1 MKYLVLFLLLVPL
14 VSAGASVSV
23 SENGVVYVEEE
34 VVVVDGVLLFSLPD
48 SSYLKVSLDDEDLSY
63 SINGGVVYLEDFS
76 DGVVFVNYISDVLTD
91 KNEGVWS
98 FNFSSSSS
106 IVEIELPKGVNLLAV
121 VPTTSVFEGEFV
133 SLNFE
138 LDEGETIFL
147 KYNYDIFVNEENND
161 FFIDMYKYLFGVFF
175 VLVIF
180 VLMSS
185 FLKKERKSSVSRRM
199 TSGKEDILKTL
210 IDVQRKIVVC
220 LLNHGDLT
228 QAKIRS
234 LTGLPKSTL
243 SRNLKYLEGKQV
255 LEIKGVGTSNLVCLS
270 KWFKDK

>member
-1 MKYLVLFLLLVPL
+1 LFFTLFMKYLVLFLLLVPL

-161 FFIDMYKYLFGVFF
+161 FFIDM
-175 VLVIF
+175 
-180 VLMSS
+180 
-185 FLKKERKSSVSRRM
+185 
-199 TSGKEDILKTL
+199 
-210 IDVQRKIVVC
+210 
-220 LLNHGDLT
+220 
-228 QAKIRS
+228 
-234 LTGLPKSTL
+234 
-243 SRNLKYLEGKQV
+243 
-255 LEIKGVGTSNLVCLS
+255 
-270 KWFKDK
+270 